1 MICVCIVCVFVLCVV
16 HTVCRCERHEDVW
29 GRLSMRGV
37 VRKNVCGVC
46 GVCGV
51 WGVCVVWRYVRCDED
66 ECVWCVWCGVR
77 SCLCVV

>member
-1 MICVCIVCVFVLCVV
+1 MICVCVVCVFVLCVV

-51 WGVCVVWRYVRCDED
+51 CV
-66 ECVWCVWCGVR
+66 
-77 SCLCVV
+77 

>member
-1 MICVCIVCVFVLCVV
+1 MYLHAVCIWHVCVSECIRVCVCVCVCVCVVCVFVLCVV

-51 WGVCVVWRYVRCDED
+51 CV
-66 ECVWCVWCGVR
+66 
-77 SCLCVV
+77 

>member
-1 MICVCIVCVFVLCVV
+1 MICVCVVCVFVLCVV

-51 WGVCVVWRYVRCDED
+51 GCVVCVVCVCDDQGSVWDQVRI
-66 ECVWCVWCGVR
+66 
-77 SCLCVV
+77 